1 MLLRTVTMRHAR
13 VLALASVAT
22 LLLLSAVPAGAQSP
36 SAGEASPASGA
47 TLEGTHWLLGEI
59 INGDESTPVASGVNA
74 SLVLSDGSA
83 GGFGGCNQF
92 VTSYEL
98 SGDSLSFGDV
108 ASTLIACD
116 EATMAFEDQYFAAL
130 GLVASYAID
139 GTALTLAN
147 ADGATVLNYTAS
159 PPATVEGPWYVTG
172 YNNGAEAV
180 VSPVIG
186 AEPSISFHPDGTV
199 EGFGGCNGFGG
210 GYSVHDDAIA
220 IGPLHSTMI
229 ACSDEI
235 NAQEVQFLTALEA
248 ATTWELSGNTLT
260 LRDDAGAMQVTAV
273 SAIGF

>member
-1 MLLRTVTMRHAR
+1 MGRFR
-13 VLALASVAT
+13 VLLVLASAAALTLMATPVA
-22 LLLLSAVPAGAQSP
+22 AQSP
-36 SAGEASPASGA
+36 TAGASSPGAEA
-47 TLEGTHWLLGEI
+47 TLEGTYWLLGEI
-59 INGDESTPVASGVNA
+59 VNGDESTPVASGTNA
-74 SLVLSDGSA
+74 SLVLTDGSA

-92 VTSYEL
+92 VAPYEL
-98 SGDSLSFGDV
+98 SGDSLSFGDI

-116 EATMAFEDQYFAAL
+116 DATMALEDQYYSAL

-139 GTALTLAN
+139 GTGLTLAG
-147 ADGATVLNYTAS
+147 ADGATVLSYTAS

-210 GYSVHDDAIA
+210 GYSVHGDAIA

-248 ATTWELSGNTLT
+248 ATTWQVQGNTLE
-260 LRDDAGAMQVTAV
+260 LRDDAGALQV
-273 SAIGF
+273 SAISAIG